1 MLFYSTGFRSG
12 VSKRNN
18 LSGTGLLR
26 MGVNCIKF
34 LDSNMVQF
42 AFWGKN
48 KYPTNIRITLTDMVY
63 DNLKAVYIK
72 AVQNGSQKLFND
84 GHKQLI
90 EQSETLSVY
99 IQTITGIKDIRLHYF
114 KGLRLTI
121 MAQRYQ
127 AAMLLCYQY
136 KFHYLQILIELGTE
150 LELGN

>member
-72 AVQNGSQKLFND
+72 VVQYGSNYVLSSNYVLCIKFLDLQSHAFHASMACLFSRLYV
-84 GHKQLI
+84 KKV
-90 EQSETLSVY
+90 TLM
-99 IQTITGIKDIRLHYF
+99 DL
-114 KGLRLTI
+114 
-121 MAQRYQ
+121 MD
-127 AAMLLCYQY
+127 
-136 KFHYLQILIELGTE
+136 
-150 LELGN
+150 